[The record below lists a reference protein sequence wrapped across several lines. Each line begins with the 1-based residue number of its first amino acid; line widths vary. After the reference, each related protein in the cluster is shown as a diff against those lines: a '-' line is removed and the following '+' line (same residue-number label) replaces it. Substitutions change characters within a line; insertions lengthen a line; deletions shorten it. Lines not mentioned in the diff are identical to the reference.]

1 MNNNTGMRMNVQ
13 NPRKNTHLEEFKE
26 DGMINSFV
34 NQNLNNSQGN
44 IMKTN
49 LGPNSLS
56 ARATM
61 IMNNSKKINMSKKR
75 NMDEYQSQG
84 ILEVEKVLN
93 ESQTFQ
99 SIQDPIGQIDEAA
112 ELQKVLDMKY
122 SEKNDDDQIDV

>member
-1 MNNNTGMRMNVQ
+1 M
-13 NPRKNTHLEEFKE
+13 
-26 DGMINSFV
+26 
-34 NQNLNNSQGN
+34 NNSQAN
-44 IMKTN
+44 IVKTG

>member
-1 MNNNTGMRMNVQ
+1 
-13 NPRKNTHLEEFKE
+13 
-26 DGMINSFV
+26 
-34 NQNLNNSQGN
+34 
-44 IMKTN
+44 MKTN
-49 LGPNSLS
+49 LGPNSLL

-112 ELQKVLDMKY
+112 EL
-122 SEKNDDDQIDV
+122 

>member
-1 MNNNTGMRMNVQ
+1 MNNNTGMKMNFQ
-13 NPRKNTHLEEFKE
+13 NERKNTHLEEVKE

-34 NQNLNNSQGN
+34 HQNLNNSQAN
-44 IMKTN
+44 ITKN

-61 IMNNSKKINMSKKR
+61 IMNNSKKINSSKKR
-75 NMDEYQSQG
+75 NMNEYMSQG

-99 SIQDPIGQIDEAA
+99 SIQDPVVQIDEAA

-122 SEKNDDDQIDV
+122 SEKNDETQNDF